1 MLQWSIPTWV
11 FHPPDTR
18 NSTKEVFMERA
29 GMKHKYL
36 AAAAVVMSLMVLAV
50 PILAQQSDLEAGRT
64 AGAQSARATTKR

>member
-1 MLQWSIPTWV
+1 
-11 FHPPDTR
+11 
-18 NSTKEVFMERA
+18 MERA